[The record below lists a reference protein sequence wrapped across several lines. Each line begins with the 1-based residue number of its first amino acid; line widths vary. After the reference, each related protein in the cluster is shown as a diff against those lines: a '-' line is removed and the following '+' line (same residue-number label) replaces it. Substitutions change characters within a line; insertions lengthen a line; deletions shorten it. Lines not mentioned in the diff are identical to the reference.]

1 MFFRGYQI
9 DETASVVY
17 GIYSHYKKTKNKNFL
32 KENLKMCEKAIS
44 YLKIYLDNIFKE
56 KEMIKSYDIW
66 EENGGIHAYSL
77 ATIFSAIEAQNKIY
91 DEINDLI
98 CKNRIKQEKIVKEK
112 RRK

>member
-1 MFFRGYQI
+1 
-9 DETASVVY
+9 
-17 GIYSHYKKTKNKNFL
+17 
-32 KENLKMCEKAIS
+32 MCEKAIS

-66 EENGGIHAYSL
+66 EENEGIHAYSL

-98 CKNRIKQEKIVKEK
+98 CKNRIKQEK
-112 RRK
+112 